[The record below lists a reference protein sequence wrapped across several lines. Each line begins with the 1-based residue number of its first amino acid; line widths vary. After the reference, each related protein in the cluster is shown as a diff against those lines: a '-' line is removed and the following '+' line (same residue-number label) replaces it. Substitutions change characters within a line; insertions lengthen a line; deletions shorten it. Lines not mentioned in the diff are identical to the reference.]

1 MSARVPLRRWMQR
14 FFGRLLALTV
24 ILLLATSVFLYSA
37 RLPDGI
43 VSTMVR
49 MHVVLGYALCAI
61 LPLFFAPHLLIHLP
75 HPNRRAKGVGVG
87 LLTLVVAGCVC
98 GVWLAWVGKSRDTL
112 WLVHLHEIVFV
123 GAIVAYLGHR
133 LVALA
138 TPVFRYELA
147 AVSVALTVAATLWTV
162 NHLDV
167 RSGKTPMLAKTDEPS
182 RSTKADFGISRVRT
196 VSGHWMN
203 KDDLTRSD
211 YCAQCHTEIAAMWEG
226 SAHRVSSQNDPFY
239 AATFASLQ
247 RARGPREAKFCGG
260 CHDQAIFL
268 TGHMEEFVDI
278 NSVNSTT
285 GISCLV
291 CHGIVEIP
299 DRVGNA
305 GYTIDRVD
313 HYPFYLSDDPDEQE
327 QNRRLIR
334 SKPEKHKASLL
345 KPLHKSPEL
354 CLSCH
359 KVHLPEGLNR
369 YRWKRGQNDFD
380 SWHDSSIARLSALTY
395 FNAPEAKNCNDCHM
409 PLVPTKD
416 PAAKNGMSPD
426 HSFAAANTALAAI
439 TGNAEWMRKAEATL
453 KDCLKLDIFSA
464 VVHADTPD
472 SRRIWPLE
480 RPDARVQAGDK
491 VQVEVVVHNDKVGH
505 IYPAGTTDLNETWL
519 EFTIA
524 DLENRRV
531 ILASGMLDA
540 TGRLDPSSH
549 KFHVVMITRTGKWV
563 DIHNVEDFYTIAY
576 NNALPLGNPD
586 VIRFEFKVPDL
597 ADGAKLR
604 LTARVNFRKFSRP
617 YTEFALGPDAR
628 QLPVTVVAEKKIE
641 WTLGPDVMLP
651 EPEADEALAMRL
663 NDFGIANLRQGD
675 TRTANWAF
683 EGVTRMLP
691 KYADGYIN
699 IARANLADGAYD
711 DLETVLKKVDE
722 VQPGYYK
729 TAYFL
734 GRLRATQ
741 SRFDEAI
748 AAYDV
753 TLAQFPEDRE
763 VQNSKGTAL
772 FKSERFED
780 AIKVFEKVLKIDPE
794 NLTAQTYLFRCYSS
808 LGDQKKADM
817 YEENYLKYRVEQ
829 KENVAVE
836 LYRRNYPD
844 GDRECNARHVHPMH
858 APTDGPPLLAPGP
871 SLAENVRPPDPPDM
885 PYPR

>member
-1 MSARVPLRRWMQR
+1 MSARALLQQKMQR
-14 FFGRLLALTV
+14 FFGRLLAVTV
-24 ILLLATSVFLYSA
+24 VLLLGTSVFLYSA

-43 VSTMVR
+43 VATMVR
-49 MHVVLGYALCAI
+49 LHVILGYALCVI
-61 LPLFFAPHLLIHLP
+61 LPLFFVPHLLIHLP
-75 HPNRRAKGVGVG
+75 HPNRRAKGVGVS
-87 LLTLVVAGCVC
+87 LLTLVVAGCVF
-98 GVWLAWVGKSRDTL
+98 GVWLAWIGKSRDTL
-112 WLVHLHEIVFV
+112 WLVWMHEIVFIA
-123 GAIVAYLGHR
+123 AIVAYLAHR

-147 AVSVALTVAATLWTV
+147 AVSVALTVAATLWTINLV
-162 NHLDV
+162 DV
-167 RSGKTPMLAKTDEPS
+167 DGNSIAKRDEPDGQTPP
-182 RSTKADFGISRVRT
+182 RKADFGISRVRT
-196 VSGHWMN
+196 VSGHWMGE
-203 KDDLTRSD
+203 KDLTRSD
-211 YCAQCHTEIAAMWEG
+211 YCAQCHAEIAAMWEG

-268 TGHMEEFVDI
+268 TGNMESFVDQT
-278 NSVNSTT
+278 SVNATA
-285 GISCLV
+285 GITCLV

-299 DRVGNA
+299 DRVGNG
-305 GYTIDRVD
+305 GYVLDTAD
-313 HYPFYLSDDPDEQE
+313 HYPFYDSQDPDEQE

-334 SKPEKHKASLL
+334 SKPAKHKASFL
-345 KPLHKSPEL
+345 KPLHKSAEL

-359 KVHLPEGLNR
+359 KVHLPEELNR

-380 SWHDSSIARLSALTY
+380 SWHDSSIARRTALSY
-395 FNAPEAKNCNDCHM
+395 FNAPEAKNCQDCHM
-409 PLVPTKD
+409 PLVPTND

-453 KDCLKLDIFSA
+453 KDCLKIDIFSA
-464 VVHADTPD
+464 VVHADSPD
-472 SRRIWPLE
+472 ARRIWPLE

-524 DLENRRV
+524 DLENRRI
-531 ILASGMLDA
+531 ILASGMLDP
-540 TGRLDPSSH
+540 TGRLDPSAH
-549 KFHVVMITRTGKWV
+549 KFHVVMISRTGKWV

-586 VIRFEFKVPDL
+586 VIRYEFKVPDL
-597 ADGAKLR
+597 AAGAKLR

-628 QLPVTVVAEKKIE
+628 QLPITVVAEKKIE
-641 WTLGPDVMLP
+641 WTIGPDAMLP
-651 EPEADEALAMRL
+651 EPAADEALAMRL

-691 KYADGYIN
+691 AYADGYIN

-753 TLAQFPEDRE
+753 TLAEYPEDRE

-772 FKSERFED
+772 FKAERFQD
-780 AIKVFEKVLKIDPE
+780 AIKVFEKVLEIDPE

-808 LGDQKKADM
+808 LGDKKKAAEH
-817 YEENYLKYRVEQ
+817 EEYYLKYRVEQ

-844 GDRECNARHVHPMH
+844 GDRECNARHFHPLH
-858 APTDGPPLLAPGP
+858 PPTDGPTLLAPGP
-871 SLAENVRPPDPPDM
+871 SLADNIRPTGQNEVRHPH
-885 PYPR
+885 